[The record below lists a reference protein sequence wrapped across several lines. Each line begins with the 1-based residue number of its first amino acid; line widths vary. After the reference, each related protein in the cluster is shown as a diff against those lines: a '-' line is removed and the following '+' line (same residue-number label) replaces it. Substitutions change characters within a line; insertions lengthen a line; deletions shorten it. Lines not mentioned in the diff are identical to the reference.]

1 MGRMMIDTPS
11 AAFAPLEELSA
22 WLERCQEMRAE
33 FGGDPGALEDIE
45 ESEREVR
52 AGLEKRSAVADEAPP
67 PGVV

>member
-1 MGRMMIDTPS
+1 MMIDTPS

-33 FGGDPGALEDIE
+33 FGGDPGALDDIA

-52 AGLEKRSAVADEAPP
+52 AALEKRGANSEDAPP

>member
-11 AAFAPLEELSA
+11 PAFASLEKLSA
-22 WLERCQEMRAE
+22 WLERCKELRAE

-52 AGLEKRSAVADEAPP
+52 EALERRSASSEHAPP
-67 PGVV
+67 PGAV

>member
-11 AAFAPLEELSA
+11 SAFASLEKLRA
-22 WLERCQEMRAE
+22 WLTRCEEMRAE

-52 AGLEKRSAVADEAPP
+52 AALEKRSAVPGGAPP

>member
-1 MGRMMIDTPS
+1 MMIDTPS

-33 FGGDPGALEDIE
+33 FGADPGALDDIE

-52 AGLEKRSAVADEAPP
+52 AALEKRSANSEDVPP
-67 PGVV
+67 PGAG

>member
-1 MGRMMIDTPS
+1 MMIDTPS
-11 AAFAPLEELSA
+11 AAFAPLDELTA

-52 AGLEKRSAVADEAPP
+52 AALERRSASSEDAPP
-67 PGVV
+67 PGAV